1 MMRTTIASG
10 LTAALLLVGCAEV
23 DRTTATE
30 ETLLRATATVDS
42 VDQATRQVQ
51 LRDNAGGGAFTV
63 TAGPEVRNL
72 PQLAAGD
79 EVQVDYYQSRTLAMA
94 EPSDTGEPVTIVA
107 GARAPEGELPGGLVA
122 TTTSMVVTLLSYDSG
137 SGLATFRSPDGLTRQ
152 TVVRPEMRSFAG
164 TLDRGSRVQ
173 VTMTEAV
180 AVTIIIE
187 PEA

>member
-1 MMRTTIASG
+1 MRTILASG
-10 LTAALLLVGCAEV
+10 LTAALLLMGCAEL
-23 DRTTATE
+23 DRSTATE
-30 ETLLRATATVDS
+30 ELLLRATATVEL

-79 EVQVDYYQSRTLAMA
+79 QVQVDYYQSRTVAMA
-94 EPSDTGEPVTIVA
+94 EPSDTGEPVTTVA

-122 TTTSMVVTLLSYDSG
+122 TTTTMVVTLLSYDRDT
-137 SGLATFRSPDGLTRQ
+137 GLAIFRSPDGLTRR
-152 TVVRPEMRSFAG
+152 TVVRPEMRSFAEALG
-164 TLDRGSRVQ
+164 RGSRVQ

-180 AVTIIIE
+180 AVTIA
-187 PEA
+187 EAEA